1 MDAGARGFRFFPNAA
16 VPIPSQRR
24 HWPPFAGME
33 NRMLHSVRRM
43 LFAVLSL
50 CLASPAGA
58 AEPAT
63 AESLILAV
71 HPYLPPKELVTRF
84 TPLAEYLGR
93 ELGRPVSVRV
103 GRDYDEHSEAI
114 GKDSVD
120 IAFLGPAPYTR
131 VVARYG
137 KKPLLARL
145 EIKGQP
151 TFRGTIVTRT
161 DSPLRTLAELKGK
174 RFAFG
179 DPNSTMSHLVP
190 EYLLLKAGV
199 RRRDLT
205 HYQFLG
211 AHNNVALAVLA
222 GDFDAGAVKDEVF
235 RDFAPK
241 GLRALSDT
249 PAISEHLFV
258 TRSTFPPELIDPLRQ
273 ALLRLKDI
281 PAGMTIMQAI
291 NKDMT
296 AMVAVTDSDYDNLR
310 AILKT
315 LEARRD

>member
-1 MDAGARGFRFFPNAA
+1 MPR
-16 VPIPSQRR
+16 
-24 HWPPFAGME
+24 
-33 NRMLHSVRRM
+33 SVRRL

-50 CLASPAGA
+50 CLALPAGA

-63 AESLILAV
+63 AEPLILAV

-103 GRDYDEHSEAI
+103 GRDYDEHNEAI

-131 VVARYG
+131 IVARYG

-199 RRRDLT
+199 RRRDLA

-258 TRSTFPPELIDPLRQ
+258 TRSTFPPELVDPLRQ
-273 ALLRLKDI
+273 TLLRLRDI
-281 PAGMTIMQAI
+281 PAGTAIMQAI

-310 AILKT
+310 AILRT
-315 LEARRD
+315 LESRRD

>member
-1 MDAGARGFRFFPNAA
+1 
-16 VPIPSQRR
+16 
-24 HWPPFAGME
+24 
-33 NRMLHSVRRM
+33 M
-43 LFAVLSL
+43 LFALLSL
-50 CLASPAGA
+50 CLALPAGA

-63 AESLILAV
+63 TEPLILAV

-131 VVARYG
+131 VVTRYG

-199 RRRDLT
+199 RRKDLT

-222 GDFDAGAVKDEVF
+222 GDFDAGAVKDEVY

-241 GLRALSDT
+241 GLRALAET
-249 PAISEHLFV
+249 PPISEHLFV
-258 TRSTFPPELIDPLRQ
+258 TRTTLPPEQVAKLRQ

-281 PAGMTIMQAI
+281 PGGKSIMQSI
-291 NKDMT
+291 NKDTT
-296 AMVAVTDSDYDNLR
+296 AMASVADSDYDNLR
-310 AILKT
+310 AVLKT
-315 LEARRD
+315 LESRPD